1 MLLAPALA
9 HGAGAMA
16 TFDVDGCIEALL
28 AFRPTQRQPIIAEED
43 VRAMTAECKEILLEQ
58 PAMLELNAPIRVVGD
73 VHGQFMDLLRLFG
86 ASALCLSLSL
96 SGRGRT
102 RVERRKKQFDRDVRP
117 PVLPFGASQSL
128 AAYPRTRTTSSSAT
142 TSIAASMG
150 APVCGSRPRPCV
162 RRRAS

>member
-1 MLLAPALA
+1 MARIGDHGLHARGALRRAALRKHTRVRAADAPAARRGSVLLGPALA
-9 HGAGAMA
+9 HGADAMA

-96 SGRGRT
+96 SRGG
-102 RVERRKKQFDRDVRP
+102 
-117 PVLPFGASQSL
+117 GAHALS
-128 AAYPRTRTTSSSAT
+128 AAKNSST
-142 TSIAASMG
+142 EM
-150 APVCGSRPRPCV
+150 
-162 RRRAS
+162 